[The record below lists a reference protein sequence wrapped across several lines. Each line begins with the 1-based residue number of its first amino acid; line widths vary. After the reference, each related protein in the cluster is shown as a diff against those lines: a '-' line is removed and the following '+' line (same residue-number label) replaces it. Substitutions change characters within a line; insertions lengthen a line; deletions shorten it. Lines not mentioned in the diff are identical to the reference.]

1 MADGITTPI
10 LTVPLLIMSGKNSYR
25 SGKFA
30 QFSLIFNVIFEGT
43 LLQPFSNQRI
53 GYTTVEFTE
62 QARFWPIIQI
72 WSKISCI
79 DLSGNEIEVE
89 K

>member
-53 GYTTVEFTE
+53 GYTTVEFK